1 MSFPKSPRAIRKD
14 YFLFH
19 QLTDILQRL
28 LVIDDINSG
37 APEALP
43 LREVIESELSAVKK
57 TRAELMPHRGPR
69 GIQFLTLA
77 ACILINIIFFL
88 TRSDYFGVF
97 IAASFYLN
105 MYYFITLIIPT
116 NFNKTNPPAADL
128 SRFQAWLKEIG
139 VTSGATQFTRLFINS
154 LFINSRA
161 LSLGIGLIFSIDIV
175 FTVIDYF
182 GEGLPIR
189 TTAIV
194 IFQCA
199 VIVTFYLLVWK
210 IEPFSITYIKKVE
223 GVKRSLHR
231 QKLPP
236 QLITGMFIFG
246 FLTAIFLFL
255 VTIIWLPGV
264 TLQAFL
270 NYSQLTE
277 LGHLFALVAILAIS
291 QYFIIRYIHGITSR
305 SMAERLFDFK
315 ETALTD
321 LLDTDMTAS
330 PGIPNPAESPFET
343 SKLLLET
350 KIFIVKRKTIGG
362 TFPVFIVDLD
372 FSVMLDNTTLTAIR
386 GYIIEKKQ

>member
-210 IEPFSITYIKKVE
+210 IEPFSTTYIKKVE

-321 LLDTDMTAS
+321 LLDMDMTAS